1 MEVLDGAPV
10 AVEVLVITP
19 ERLWDERRRMVLRK
33 VLILAG
39 TAEAR
44 ELAALLA
51 ASPEWRTVSS
61 FAGRTAAPKLP
72 VGEVRTGG
80 FGGAALLARYLREER
95 IAAVID
101 ASHPFAERI
110 SRNAQA
116 AAQTAQ
122 VPLLR
127 LNRPPWQRQEG
138 DRWQEIGSWAEAIPL
153 LAGQSARAFLAIGH
167 QELRAFSG
175 LEDSFFL
182 VRTVDPPPAPLP
194 LERYE
199 AITGRGPFD
208 PEAERCLLSDHGI
221 THVICKNSGG
231 GSAYGKIEAARELGL
246 PVIIKRR
253 PPPLRTA
260 AVSKVEEAVKW
271 LETVPQ

>member
-1 MEVLDGAPV
+1 MP
-10 AVEVLVITP
+10 
-19 ERLWDERRRMVLRK
+19 RK

-51 ASPEWRTVSS
+51 ESPDWRTVSS
-61 FAGRTAAPKLP
+61 FAGRTASPKLP

-80 FGGAALLARYLREER
+80 FGGAAALARFLAEER
-95 IAAVID
+95 VAAVID

-110 SRNAQA
+110 SRNALA
-116 AAQTAQ
+116 AAETAH

-127 LNRPPWQRQEG
+127 LNRPPWERQQG
-138 DRWQEIGSWAEAIPL
+138 DRWHEIGDWPEAVPL
-153 LAGQSARAFLAIGH
+153 LAGLPARVFLAIGH

-175 LEDSFFL
+175 LDGSFFL
-182 VRTVDPPPAPLP
+182 VRTVDAAPAPLP

-199 AITGRGPFD
+199 AITGRGPFALED
-208 PEAERCLLSDHGI
+208 ELALLREHAI

-231 GSAYGKIEAARELGL
+231 SSAYAKIEAARKLDL

-253 PPPLRTA
+253 PPGLRRP
-260 AVSKVEEAVKW
+260 AVSKVGDAVAW
-271 LETVPQ
+271 LETVTL

>member
-1 MEVLDGAPV
+1 MP
-10 AVEVLVITP
+10 
-19 ERLWDERRRMVLRK
+19 RK

-51 ASPEWRTVSS
+51 ESPDWQTISS

-80 FGGAALLARYLREER
+80 FGGAAPLARFLADER

-116 AAQTAQ
+116 AAKTAN

-127 LNRPPWQRQEG
+127 VSRPPWEWREG
-138 DRWQEIGSWAEAIPL
+138 DQWHEIDDWQEAVPL
-153 LAGQSARAFLAIGH
+153 LDGLSARAFLAIGH
-167 QELRAFSG
+167 QELRAFGG
-175 LEDSFFL
+175 LDGSFFL
-182 VRTVDPPPAPLP
+182 VRTVDPAPAPLP
-194 LERYE
+194 LERYQ
-199 AITGRGPFD
+199 AITGRGPFALED
-208 PEAERCLLSDHGI
+208 ELTLLREHAIS
-221 THVICKNSGG
+221 HVICKNSGG
-231 GSAYGKIEAARELGL
+231 SSAYGKIAAARQLGL

-253 PPPLRTA
+253 PAPLRTPAVGNVEDAVAWLATVA
-260 AVSKVEEAVKW
+260 A
-271 LETVPQ
+271 